1 MSGTVTYGDLL
12 YDVEGPVAT
21 ITLNRPEKL
30 NAFTYDTLRELREAV
45 GRAAADSDVVGIVI
59 TGAGRGFCAG
69 LDSSVLTESTGRGS
83 AGRPDLADDE
93 LPGIFTWLLSV
104 DKPVIAAVNGVAAG
118 GGLVLAAMSDVRFAS
133 RQASFTT
140 IFSKRGLIAEHGTSW
155 ILPRLLGPG
164 RALDLLWTSRRIDAE
179 EAYRIGLVEYLT
191 DAADLVAAAARY
203 VQQLAAEVSPASLR
217 DTKQLVY
224 RHLGVGYPDAVRDA
238 DEYQWASLDRVDAK
252 EGALALAEKRPAR
265 FARLGQD
272 DTTDK
277 P

>member
-1 MSGTVTYGDLL
+1 MTGTDTYGDIL
-12 YDVEGPVAT
+12 YEVEGPVAT
-21 ITLNRPEKL
+21 VTLNRPEKL

-45 GRAAADSDVVGIVI
+45 TRAAEDPAVVGIVI

-83 AGRPDLADDE
+83 SGRPDLVGDE
-93 LPGIFTWLLSV
+93 LPGLFTWLLRV

-118 GGLVLAAMSDVRFAS
+118 GGLVLAALSDVRFAS

-179 EAYRIGLVEYLT
+179 EAYQIGLVEYLA
-191 DAADLVAAAARY
+191 DAPDLLAAARRY
-203 VQQLAAEVSPASLR
+203 VGQLAAEVSPASLR

-224 RHLGVGYPDAVRDA
+224 RHLGIGYPDALRDA
-238 DEYQWASLDRVDAK
+238 DDYQWASLDRIDAK

-265 FARLGQD
+265 FGRLGQD
-272 DTTDK
+272 EVTGK